1 MLNTIKHILSQTVAS
16 LQKKRNDNKQLAKY
30 QEMLNEVESFVQKQ
44 TNESNLL
51 LVRLD
56 DIGDFILFAP
66 SLKILLD
73 NFKNQNQKLFFLG
86 NTVCKSLFENLF
98 PESNVETI
106 WLNKGEWFSNQ
117 IYRNEAFVKLSEIK
131 PETILFPSFTRSI
144 LLEGLIKSLFPNT
157 KAVAWSAK
165 SGFNQHIL
173 NHNYSLLFERPAH
186 GHELEIN
193 SDFVEKYLKLE
204 LPNKQDFLCF
214 NLPEFNL
221 PEKYFVVCMG
231 GNQGSKRWSE
241 KSYAKLA
248 EHYSNLQPDY
258 SCIILG
264 GAGDVSSAEKFK
276 ATYSKINYID
286 LTGKTNL
293 LEFAKVCK
301 EAQLIICND
310 TSAAHFGALQGTRVF
325 VIANGNR
332 YGRFFPYPK
341 DFQNV
346 AAIFPG
352 SKNFTSPKYYDWG
365 GKMNINMIQVKAA
378 KIALNDF
385 LGI

>member
-1 MLNTIKHILSQTVAS
+1 MLHTIKHILSQTVAS

-30 QEMLNEVESFVQKQ
+30 HEMLNEAESFAQKQ
-44 TNESNLL
+44 TTENSALI
-51 LVRLD
+51 VRLD

-66 SLKILLD
+66 SLKLLID

-86 NTVCKSLFENLF
+86 NVVWKPLFENLF
-98 PESNVETI
+98 PESNIETF

-117 IYRNEAFVKLSEIK
+117 TYRKEIFEQISELK

-144 LLEGLIKSLFPNT
+144 LLEGVIKSLFPNA

-165 SGFNQHIL
+165 NGFNKHIL
-173 NHNYSLLFERPAH
+173 NHTYSLLFDRPTY

-193 SDFVEKYLKLE
+193 SAFVEKYFKLE
-204 LPNKQDFLCF
+204 PPKKQDYLWF
-214 NLPEFNL
+214 NSPEYKL

-248 EHYSNLQPDY
+248 EFYSTNHPEY
-258 SCIILG
+258 SCLILG
-264 GAGDVSSAEKFK
+264 GNSDIESAEKFIASYTK
-276 ATYSKINYID
+276 SNCID

-301 EAQLIICND
+301 HADLIMCND

-332 YGRFFPYPK
+332 YGRFFPYPNDYK
-341 DFQNV
+341 NV
-346 AAIFPG
+346 GAIFPG
-352 SKNFTSPKYYDWG
+352 SKNFRSPNYYDWE
-365 GKMNINMIQVKAA
+365 GKMNINMIQVKDV
-378 KIALNDF
+378 KSALSEF
-385 LGI
+385 LGT

>member
-1 MLNTIKHILSQTVAS
+1 MLHTIKHILSQTLAS
-16 LQKKRNDNKQLAKY
+16 LQKKRNDNRQLVKY
-30 QEMLNEVESFVQKQ
+30 RDLLNEVESFVQKQ
-44 TNESNLL
+44 TIENTAL

-66 SLKILLD
+66 SLKLLID
-73 NFKNQNQKLFFLG
+73 SFKNQNQKLFFLG

-98 PESNVETI
+98 PESNVEAI
-106 WLNKGEWFSNQ
+106 WLNKGEWFSNP
-117 IYRNEAFVKLSEIK
+117 IYRNEMFVKLSEIK

-144 LLEGLIKSLFPNT
+144 LLEGLIKNLFLN
-157 KAVAWSAK
+157 ANEVAWSAK
-165 SGFNQHIL
+165 NGFNKYIL
-173 NHNYSLLFERPAH
+173 NHNYSLLFDRPAH

-193 SDFVEKYLKLE
+193 SAFVEKYLKFE
-204 LPNKQDFLCF
+204 LPKKQDFLCF

-221 PEKYFVVCMG
+221 PEKYFVICMG

-248 EHYSNLQPDY
+248 EHYSSVQPEY
-258 SCIILG
+258 ICIILG
-264 GAGDVSSAEKFK
+264 GPGDTDSVEKFK
-276 ATYSKINYID
+276 STYSKRNYID

-301 EAQLIICND
+301 NAQLIICND
-310 TSAAHFGALQGTRVF
+310 TSAAHFGALQGTKVF

-346 AAIFPG
+346 GAIFPG
-352 SKNFTSPKYYDWG
+352 SKNFTSPKYYDWE

-385 LGI
+385 LGN